1 MLTKLGQPFHLIAR
15 ARFLLSFISKGHKKK
30 LFSFA
35 LVQAL
40 TGLLDLIGIGL
51 IGVIGSVALN
61 GVVATSIP
69 NPTVGKVMS
78 FMRLS
83 GFDLSFQVIVLAI
96 LAAICLVG
104 RSILAFFVS
113 SRIFHFLGNEGALLS
128 SKLARKIL
136 EKDIS
141 DIEGRT
147 RQDSVFIL
155 TSGSNKAALEVA
167 GSLILALADFSTFFL
182 ILATLIFL
190 DALTALITIML
201 FGFLGIILFRH
212 LRSKAANLG
221 KLNSELFISIN
232 TSILSTLENLR
243 FIKTADLIEQR
254 LSEFNKLR
262 KSQSVALADLTVM
275 PYISKYV
282 YEVVLVLG
290 ALFISAIQ
298 FLLHD
303 AIQAITTL
311 TIFLAAGGRLAP
323 AALRLQ
329 QSSLLIKA
337 NISYTAPVLNLYQE
351 PLREMQAYEADSP
364 GSEFKGSAELV
375 NVDFA
380 YPGSSLKALSDVS
393 LLIVEKSFTAI
404 VGPSGSGK
412 STLID
417 VLLGLNTP
425 KKGSVSISGAHPRS
439 AFHRWPGKVSYVPQR
454 TSLLDGTIAEN
465 VIYGRTFVNED
476 EVWNALRIANLEEL
490 VKSLE
495 FGIHTPIGELGSR
508 LSAGQQQRLGIAR
521 ALFSE
526 PEFLVMD
533 EATSALDAT
542 TEKELSQSLASLKT
556 KVTLVVVAHRLSTVV
571 AADKIVYVDNGKIL
585 AEGTMGEV
593 RSRIPE
599 FDHQAQILGINN
611 QL

>member
-1 MLTKLGQPFHLIAR
+1 MLTMRSELFHLINR

-30 LFSFA
+30 LVKFA
-35 LVQAL
+35 LVQAF

-51 IGVIGSVALN
+51 IGVIGSIALN
-61 GVVATSIP
+61 GVVATSVP
-69 NPTVGKVMS
+69 NSTVDKIMS
-78 FMRLS
+78 FL
-83 GFDLSFQVIVLAI
+83 GLNGLQLSFQVII
-96 LAAICLVG
+96 LALLATVCLVG
-104 RSILAFFVS
+104 RSISAFFVS
-113 SRIFHFLGNEGALLS
+113 SRIFHFLGKEGSLLS
-128 SKLARKIL
+128 SKLAKKIL

-155 TSGSNKAALEVA
+155 TSGSNKAALDVA
-167 GSLILALADFSTFFL
+167 GSMILALADFSTLIL
-182 ILATLIFL
+182 ILATLVVL
-190 DALTALITIML
+190 DALTAFITIML
-201 FGFLGIILFRH
+201 FGFLGIILYRH
-212 LRSKAANLG
+212 LRNKAANLG
-221 KLNSELFISIN
+221 RLNSQLFVSIN

-243 FIKTADLIEQR
+243 FIKTANLIEQR

-262 KSQSVALADLTVM
+262 KSQSNALADLTVM

-282 YEVVLVLG
+282 FEVVLVLG
-290 ALFISAIQ
+290 ALFISAVQ

-337 NISYTAPVLNLYQE
+337 NISYTVPVLNLYQE
-351 PLREMQAYEADSP
+351 SQNKIQRHEAVSLDL
-364 GSEFKGSAELV
+364 EFKSCAELV
-375 NVDFA
+375 NVNFT
-380 YPGSSLKALSDVS
+380 YPGASIKALSDVN
-393 LLIVEKSFTAI
+393 LRIAEKSFTAI
-404 VGPSGSGK
+404 VGPSGAGK

-425 KKGSVSISGAHPRS
+425 QKGFVSISETHPMI
-439 AFHRWPGKVSYVPQR
+439 AFCKWPGKVSYVPQR

-465 VIYGRTFVNED
+465 IVYGRTFETED
-476 EVWNALRIANLEEL
+476 EVWNALRTANLDEL
-490 VKSLE
+490 VRSLE

-533 EATSALDAT
+533 EATSALDAR
-542 TEKELSQSLASLKT
+542 TEKELSKYLASLQT
-556 KVTLVVVAHRLSTVV
+556 RVTLVVVAHRLSTVIS
-571 AADKIVYVDNGKIL
+571 ADKVVYIDNGVIL
-585 AEGTMGEV
+585 AQGSMQEV
-593 RSRIPE
+593 RSKIPE
-599 FDHQAQILGINN
+599 FDRQAQILGINN